1 MPGTWDLRQTRATVI
16 VQKTL
21 GSGTPPSW
29 VRARQSPCSRLR
41 RAHRARFPAL
51 GGRTARAQA
60 EHLHS
65 TTRSRVPGL
74 GADPHLLGT
83 HCVSG
88 ALLGQGPP
96 STHEDRKHINPGLR
110 CVRWLHWLSK
120 ATEITC
126 CIPRRAGQPPRGQR
140 CQCPKITGQ
149 CAAGG
154 QGGSRPPL
162 PRLTRKTRGR
172 TPSLPLDAV
181 SCLPCP
187 GRGDARPFLVD
198 PVGPPVTGGALPPC
212 PSSGHYDLTAT
223 EQRPPLLFPVLTQ
236 VHTARAPRDRAFSRV
251 ASLLTCQTE
260 DTQGKTPILTHTWK
274 LFSDRFFFRVFQ
286 RILGNFLR

>member
-1 MPGTWDLRQTRATVI
+1 MRWGGGPGAQAAQPLGAFRKARLKTRVVKAPRGQLCAGGDVCKEPGRCLAPGTYGKPEPPSSCRRRP
-16 VQKTL
+16 

-140 CQCPKITGQ
+140 CQCPEITGQ
-149 CAAGG
+149 RATGG

-162 PRLTRKTRGR
+162 RG
-172 TPSLPLDAV
+172 
-181 SCLPCP
+181 
-187 GRGDARPFLVD
+187 
-198 PVGPPVTGGALPPC
+198 
-212 PSSGHYDLTAT
+212 
-223 EQRPPLLFPVLTQ
+223 
-236 VHTARAPRDRAFSRV
+236 
-251 ASLLTCQTE
+251 
-260 DTQGKTPILTHTWK
+260 
-274 LFSDRFFFRVFQ
+274 
-286 RILGNFLR
+286 